1 LRVSSRSRRA
11 RLSSKG
17 PKLGERHLVARAHR
31 GADNV
36 ERRVEHSPDARLG
49 LTRLSRDRI
58 DQGLLIQSRG
68 IASACVIGARIRS
81 SVKRSI
87 QTDPRAHSPPILSSI
102 LRPPRDDASTKA
114 RRKKTVLVPTVP
126 SRARRRRF
134 RETRGVEPPKPTPR
148 VDDASHLKLYRYAL
162 EREERR
168 SEERRT
174 DGREDGKRKT
184 RKKSNERTSSAPRRG
199 GDRATSREHRSNQSI
214 LTRPRAGI
222 ARENERT
229 TTRRSIDRSGEIPD
243 RSEDIVRFD
252 R

>member
-1 LRVSSRSRRA
+1 MRVSSRSRRA

-162 EREERR
+162 EREDRGA
-168 SEERRT
+168 T
-174 DGREDGKRKT
+174 DGRTDARMENEKHEKNQT
-184 RKKSNERTSSAPRRG
+184 NERAAHLVAAATARRL
-199 GDRATSREHRSNQSI
+199 AN
-214 LTRPRAGI
+214 
-222 ARENERT
+222 
-229 TTRRSIDRSGEIPD
+229 IDRIS
-243 RSEDIVRFD
+243 RF
-252 R
+252 

>member
-1 LRVSSRSRRA
+1 MRHRRA
-11 RLSSKG
+11 HPFVSKTFHSNRSSG
-17 PKLGERHLVARAHR
+17 SFPSDPLFDPPSTPR
-31 GADNV
+31 
-36 ERRVEHSPDARLG
+36 RRVDESE
-49 LTRLSRDRI
+49 
-58 DQGLLIQSRG
+58 
-68 IASACVIGARIRS
+68 
-81 SVKRSI
+81 
-87 QTDPRAHSPPILSSI
+87 
-102 LRPPRDDASTKA
+102 TK
-114 RRKKTVLVPTVP
+114 KNVLVPTVP

-174 DGREDGKRKT
+174 DRREDGKRKT